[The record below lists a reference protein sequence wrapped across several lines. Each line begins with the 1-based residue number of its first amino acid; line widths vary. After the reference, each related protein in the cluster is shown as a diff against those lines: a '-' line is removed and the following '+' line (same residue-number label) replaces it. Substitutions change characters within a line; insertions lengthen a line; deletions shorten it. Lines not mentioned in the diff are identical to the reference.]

1 MTTVDEIPQAPGLNA
16 AEKGFV
22 HKFAEGYKQTDN
34 MSWAYSYTMGWLII
48 SEPVEQRASQLV
60 DTLGVTRDD
69 VDHVSKFLA
78 TPGVAERRELP
89 DQDDYVL
96 SIPDGN
102 WPKAVRYSMKKIPEF
117 HAILQRGLELLDGA
131 TDERRRR
138 IVELERIY
146 RHLADEIPQV
156 FERYEQST
164 SN

>member
-1 MTTVDEIPQAPGLNA
+1 MTTVDEIPPTPGLNA
-16 AEKGFV
+16 VEKGFV
-22 HKFAEGYKQTDN
+22 HRFAEHYKRVDN
-34 MSWAYSYTMGWLII
+34 LSWAYSYTMGWLVI

-69 VDHVSKFLA
+69 VDHVSRLLA
-78 TPGVAERRELP
+78 TPGVVERRELP
-89 DQDDYVL
+89 GQDDYVL
-96 SIPDGN
+96 SLPDGN
-102 WPKAVRYSMKKIPEF
+102 WPKIVSYSLTKIPSF

-146 RHLADEIPQV
+146 RHLADEIPQI

-164 SN
+164 RN